1 MTGGTRYGPTYSKKN
16 NIQPLDPAGA
26 RFIQYNSE
34 KQRIHTRQ
42 VHRRRAKLIYGVAGI
57 FCSVIMVTGV
67 GNYLQL
73 RTAEARSLKVEQQVE
88 KAKSENK
95 RLVKLKNNLQNE
107 DYVEQYVRQH
117 YMYTKKGEVI
127 FNLPDK

>member
-1 MTGGTRYGPTYSKKN
+1 
-16 NIQPLDPAGA
+16 
-26 RFIQYNSE
+26 
-34 KQRIHTRQ
+34 
-42 VHRRRAKLIYGVAGI
+42 
-57 FCSVIMVTGV
+57 MVTGV

>member
-1 MTGGTRYGPTYSKKN
+1 MVQRIQKNN
-16 NIQPLDPAGA
+16 NIQPLDSAGA

-34 KQRIHTRQ
+34 KQRIHMRQ
-42 VHRRRAKLIYGVAGI
+42 VHRRRTKLIYGMAVV
-57 FCSVIMVTGV
+57 FCSVIMVTGI

-73 RTAEARSLKVEQQVE
+73 RTAEAQSLKVEQQVK
-88 KAKSENK
+88 KAKTENK
-95 RLVKLKNNLQNE
+95 RLVALKNNLQNE

-117 YMYTKKGEVI
+117 YMYTKAGEVV